1 MRVCP
6 EAESRFPT
14 LEPKWSKMVLE
25 DVGVVQQF
33 SILTLEAEGCAGPQS
48 CCTSGLHRPLV
59 GLTAEHWENFVQA

>member
-1 MRVCP
+1 
-6 EAESRFPT
+6 
-14 LEPKWSKMVLE
+14 MVLE

-48 CCTSGLHRPLV
+48 CCTSGLHGPLV